1 MDDLN
6 ESIFNIQIRNFV
18 FIENEFD
25 MMKFENRKYRSIY
38 IVRS

>member
-1 MDDLN
+1 MGDLN

-25 MMKFENRKYRSIY
+25 MMKIENRKYRSIY